1 MANSRDR
8 SFRLL
13 QCLRWLTAIVGA
25 LLLGTS
31 RINAADYFWISQTD
45 AGFSTASAWNPSTNA
60 PPAAADM
67 AIFDRYGL
75 SGFDEE
81 TTVSFSTSPSNSRLI
96 VRDDAIALNLAA
108 NTYRLTNASAGTA
121 SLVVA
126 EQAGHISN
134 LRIEGGRLEAV
145 NATLG
150 LASQS
155 DGVVNVSGANWSNS
169 QTLLVGSSGVGEI
182 ILDTGAQVTAAR
194 ITLGAQADSLGIVT
208 AEDVDTTLS
217 SSQQLVIG
225 GAGEGNLYIY
235 DDASVSSV
243 GAVIARDAGSRGIV
257 SLSGGNWHNTGNL
270 DISGSTTAAGGTG
283 DLVIDYDSTVTVTG
297 RTRIWNN
304 GLLSIR
310 GGTLQT
316 GSLENLGGIEYL
328 VGVLHLTSSD
338 LVIGDTGVL
347 GSVLALTPD
356 MHTIVEQHT
365 TVNANGHI
373 AAVEGSFTTGSITN
387 NGRLSIVTGAM
398 DFRNASTNAT
408 TGRISII
415 DGTLATGTGAAKRLT
430 NQGKLDLLDAVVNG
444 DLHNAAGTTVTIG
457 GAVAFNGRVTGDGQF
472 SGGGSVTFNG
482 RFEPG
487 DAATALEFGG
497 DVSFTAANSLLM
509 QIGGTTAGAQFDQ
522 IDVEGSVAFNGALN
536 VVLLNGFLPSAGQSF
551 PLIEYSAR
559 AGTFSTMNLPTLPNS
574 LTWAVNY
581 GASAL
586 TLSVNSSSLPGDLNL
601 DGAVNRADLALLVG
615 NYGLT
620 TGATSVQGDMNSD
633 GRVALADLMLLR
645 SMMTSPGGSPDAVPE
660 PATCLLCCVGI
671 AAMAF
676 VRGRRR

>member
-1 MANSRDR
+1 M
-8 SFRLL
+8 LL
-13 QCLRWLTAIVGA
+13 PAIVGV
-25 LLLGTS
+25 LLFGAGRLS
-31 RINAADYFWISQTD
+31 AADYFWISQVD
-45 AGFSTASAWNPSTNA
+45 AGYSTAEAWSPSLTA

-67 AIFDRYGL
+67 AIFDRYGM
-75 SGFDEE
+75 SGFDQE
-81 TTVSFSTSPSNSRLI
+81 TTITFSTSPSNSRLI
-96 VRDDAIALNLAA
+96 VRDDAIALNLAS
-108 NTYRLTNASAGTA
+108 NVYRLTNTSAGTP

-145 NATLG
+145 HATLG

-155 DGVVNVSGANWSNS
+155 DGVVNISDAAWTNS
-169 QTLLVGSSGVGEI
+169 QTLLIGSSGVGEI
-182 ILDTGAQVTAAR
+182 ILDTGAQITAAR

-208 AEDVDTTLS
+208 AEDVDTSLFS
-217 SSQQLVIG
+217 QQQLVIG
-225 GAGEGNLYIY
+225 GAGTGELYIY

-243 GAVIARDAGSRGIV
+243 GAIIARDAGSRGIV

-270 DISGSTTAAGGTG
+270 DISGGTTAAGGTG

-297 RTRIWNN
+297 RTRVWNN

-328 VGVLHLTSSD
+328 VGVLHLTASD
-338 LVIGDTGVL
+338 LVIGDSGVL

-356 MHTIVEQHT
+356 MHTIVDQHT
-365 TVNANGHI
+365 TVDANGHI
-373 AAVEGSFTTGSITN
+373 AAVEGSYTSGSITN

-398 DFRNASTNAT
+398 DFKNASTNAA

-415 DGTLATGTGAAKRLT
+415 NGTLATGTGAAKRLT

-487 DAATALEFGG
+487 DAATALQFGG

-522 IDVEGSVAFNGALN
+522 ISVVGSAAFNGTLS

-551 PLIEYSAR
+551 PLIEYGVR
-559 AGTFSTMNLPTLPNS
+559 AGTFTTVNLPTLPNS
-574 LTWAVNY
+574 LTWSVNY
-581 GASAL
+581 GTDAL

-601 DGAVNRADLALLVG
+601 DGAVNRADLAMLVG

-620 TGATSVQGDMNSD
+620 AGATGAQGDMNGD
-633 GRVALADLMLLR
+633 GRVALADMMLLR

-660 PATCLLCCVGI
+660 PSAYLVCCMGL
-671 AAMAF
+671 AAAAF
-676 VRGRRR
+676 ARSRRR